1 MMNEQIPHAPTYET
15 LVLSEALERIMA
27 LTKRDKMQVDVD
39 TYGWQP
45 VAAKR
50 IDAIAAEANQ
60 ALKWHRFLHYQSK

>member
-1 MMNEQIPHAPTYET
+1 MTNEQIPHAPTYET

-50 IDAIAAEANQ
+50 IDA
-60 ALKWHRFLHYQSK
+60 K